1 MKVDEATVR
10 HIARLARIKV
20 TDEEAKNLESELSAI
35 LTWVEQLSEVDTAD
49 VLPRA
54 SVVEMSMKK
63 RRDRVT
69 DGGYP
74 EDIVRNA
81 PQADKNYF
89 VVPKV
94 VE

>member
-35 LTWVEQLSEVDTAD
+35 LTWVEQLSEVDTDD
-49 VLPRA
+49 VVARA

-63 RRDRVT
+63 RKDRVT
-69 DGGYP
+69 DGGYAD
-74 EDIVRNA
+74 DIVKNA
-81 PQADKNYF
+81 PEIGNHFF

>member
-20 TDEEAKNLESELSAI
+20 TDEEAKNLETELSAI
-35 LTWVEQLSEVDTAD
+35 LTWVEQLGEVDTGNVAP
-49 VLPRA
+49 LT

-63 RRDRVT
+63 REDQVS
-69 DGGYP
+69 DGDYAD
-74 EDIVRNA
+74 DIIANA
-81 PQADKNYF
+81 PEVADHFF

>member
-20 TDEEAKNLESELSAI
+20 TDEEAKNLETELSAI
-35 LTWVEQLSEVDTAD
+35 LTWVEQLGEVDTRNVAP
-49 VLPRA
+49 LT

-63 RRDRVT
+63 REDQVS
-69 DGGYP
+69 DGDYAD
-74 EDIVRNA
+74 DIIANA
-81 PQADKNYF
+81 PEVADHFF